1 MFFSTFQMI
10 EGKVLLNYIACIS
23 FSHFQT
29 LFINQFAPNQ
39 LKLKHFLQ
47 GKKKRNK
54 PTATITI
61 IKLFTTGRGLR
72 GLYYFSGLGK
82 TTDVI

>member
-1 MFFSTFQMI
+1 M
-10 EGKVLLNYIACIS
+10 LLNYIACIS

-29 LFINQFAPNQ
+29 LFINQFAPHQ
-39 LKLKHFLQ
+39 LKIKHFLRE
-47 GKKKRNK
+47 KKRNK
-54 PTATITI
+54 PTSTI
-61 IKLFTTGRGLR
+61 IKLFTPGRGLR